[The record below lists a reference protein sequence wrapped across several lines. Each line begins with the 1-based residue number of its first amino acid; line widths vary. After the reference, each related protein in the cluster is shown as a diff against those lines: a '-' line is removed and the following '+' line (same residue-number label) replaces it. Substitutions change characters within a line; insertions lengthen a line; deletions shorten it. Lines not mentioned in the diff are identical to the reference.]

1 MPKHTR
7 EGAAVT
13 ELILTIFLTNARIM
27 RAGDALLRDLGLTGT
42 RWQVLGA
49 IKHTP
54 KTVAQ
59 IARQHELSRQGVLW
73 LVQSLLDEGLVKY
86 VDNPDH
92 KRAKLVIFTEK
103 GRKLYDEIERRQ
115 HVWSNEIGTAFS
127 AEDLQSAIACIRRLG
142 EVIKGSNDDDED

>member
-13 ELILTIFLTNARIM
+13 ELILTIFLANGRIM
-27 RAGDALLRDLGLTGT
+27 RAGDALLRDLGQTGA

-59 IARQHELSRQGVLW
+59 IARQYELSRQGVLW
-73 LVQSLLDEGLVKY
+73 IVQSLLEDGLVKY
-86 VDNPDH
+86 INNPDH
-92 KRAKLVIFTEK
+92 KRAKLLTFTDR
-103 GRKLYDEIERRQ
+103 GQQMHTEIERRQ
-115 HVWSNEIGTAFS
+115 RLWSNEIGKSFNL
-127 AEDLQSAIACIRRLG
+127 EELQSAAQCIRHLG
-142 EVIKGSNDDDED
+142 EIIKGSDEDDSE